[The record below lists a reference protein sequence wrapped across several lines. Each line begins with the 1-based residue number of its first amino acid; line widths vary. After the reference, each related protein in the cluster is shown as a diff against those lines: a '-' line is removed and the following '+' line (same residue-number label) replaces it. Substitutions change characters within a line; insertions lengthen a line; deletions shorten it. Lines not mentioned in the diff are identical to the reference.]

1 VTDGPITVVG
11 AGAIGGFVG
20 ARLLN
25 AGHDVRFVEANREH
39 VAAIR
44 ADGLRVTG
52 ALSLRVWPDVALPH
66 EVGEGLGLVLLA
78 VKAQDTVTALEPIVP
93 GLTPDSLIVSLQ
105 NGLEEYR
112 IAAAVGQQRTIGASL
127 TFGGHYEAPGTI
139 AYAGPGSFHLGELDG
154 SMTERLERLATVL
167 SAVHPVEPTSHILA
181 HLWGKAAVGAYYFAT
196 ALVDADVL
204 DILAD
209 DRRLPPLG
217 QLVAEV
223 ARVAAAEGLVC
234 EPVDGFDP
242 DAFLH
247 ADESGIRSSWD
258 AQRRYWLRLE
268 TRRTGVWRDLWLAR
282 RKTEVAAILGPVLE
296 RARLHGVETPGLDGL
311 LAEVEAAEAS
321 NAGLEPDP
329 TSSGRGA
336 AVGRPPLSS

>member
-1 VTDGPITVVG
+1 MTDGPITVVG

-25 AGHDVRFVEANREH
+25 AEHDVRFVEANRDH

-66 EVGEGLGLVLLA
+66 EVGRGLGLVLLA
-78 VKAQDTVTALEPIVP
+78 VKAQDTVAALEPIVP
-93 GLTPDSLIVSLQ
+93 GLTPDSLVVSLQ

-112 IAAAVGQQRTIGASL
+112 IAAAVGQERTIGASL

-167 SAVHPVEPTSHILA
+167 SAVHPVEPTSRILA

-217 QLVAEV
+217 ELVAEV

-247 ADESGIRSSWD
+247 ADESGIRASWE
-258 AQRRYWLRLE
+258 AQRLYWRRLE
-268 TRRTGVWRDLWLAR
+268 ARRTGVWRDLWLAR

-296 RARLHGVETPGLDGL
+296 QARLHGVETPGLDGL
-311 LAEVEAAEAS
+311 LAEVEAAEAGS
-321 NAGLEPDP
+321 AGSRARYDE
-329 TSSGRGA
+329 R
-336 AVGRPPLSS
+336 